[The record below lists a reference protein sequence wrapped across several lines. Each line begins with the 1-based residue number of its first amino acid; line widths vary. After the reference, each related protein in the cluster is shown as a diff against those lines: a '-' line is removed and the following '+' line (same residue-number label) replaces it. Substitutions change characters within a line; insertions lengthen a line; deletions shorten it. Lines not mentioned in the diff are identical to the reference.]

1 MVTIGPDAG
10 RGVLAM
16 DANNKLHAQRH
27 RTGRQTRALR
37 CDGGRVCVCVS
48 DTQVDRLSVFV
59 CVCVCLSFVSVSG
72 WENVCLIHDSLCVCR

>member
-1 MVTIGPDAG
+1 MQGEAFWLWMLIISSMHRGIEQEDRLELCGVMVAG
-10 RGVLAM
+10 
-16 DANNKLHAQRH
+16 
-27 RTGRQTRALR
+27 
-37 CDGGRVCVCVS
+37 CVCVS